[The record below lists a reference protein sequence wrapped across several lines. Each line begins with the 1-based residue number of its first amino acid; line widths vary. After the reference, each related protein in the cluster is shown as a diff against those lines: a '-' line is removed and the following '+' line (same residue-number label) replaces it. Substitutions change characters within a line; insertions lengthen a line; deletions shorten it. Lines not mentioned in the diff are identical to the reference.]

1 PTPNWSLHLFDI
13 GRPLGK
19 GKYGRV
25 YMVRTKTPPQYILAL
40 KTLYKVELVKENYER
55 QLRREIEI
63 QMNLRHPN
71 VLRLYGYFH
80 DSQRVFLMLEFA
92 GKGELYKQLIKLG
105 SFSERR
111 SAGYVYQMADAL
123 SYLHSKHVIHRDIK
137 PENILIG
144 LNGELKLADFGWS
157 VHAPGNKRKTV
168 CGTLDYLPPEMV
180 LRQSHGKWVDHWA
193 LGVLMYEFLCGKPPF
208 EDLDGRNNTM
218 MRISRVDYR
227 FPSKMAAEAKDLIS
241 KLLVLIPENRLPLT
255 EVMVHPWVVS
265 NMPRRKEE
273 REG

>member
-1 PTPNWSLHLFDI
+1 
-13 GRPLGK
+13 
-19 GKYGRV
+19 
-25 YMVRTKTPPQYILAL
+25 MVRTKTPPQYILAL

-180 LRQSHGKWVDHWA
+180 TRQSHGKWVDHWA
-193 LGVLMYEFLCGKPPF
+193 LGVLMYEFLCGRPPF
-208 EDLDGRNNTM
+208 EDLDDRNSAWPDYLTVSVILILDFFRPGTM
-218 MRISRVDYR
+218 LRISKVDYT

-241 KLLVLIPENRLPLT
+241 KVYRIALVSITP
-255 EVMVHPWVVS
+255 VID
-265 NMPRRKEE
+265 
-273 REG
+273 